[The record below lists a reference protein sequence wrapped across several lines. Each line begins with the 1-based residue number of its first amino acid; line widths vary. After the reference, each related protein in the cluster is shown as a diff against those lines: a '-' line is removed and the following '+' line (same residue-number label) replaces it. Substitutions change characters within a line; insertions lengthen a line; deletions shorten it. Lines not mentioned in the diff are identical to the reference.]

1 MKPLALE
8 QIHTKVLFDLE
19 GFDLTEF
26 MLSEGH
32 STPAVGKKQQQQQ
45 QHRERVV
52 YDLTGMV
59 THKGSL
65 NTGHYISYV
74 CSQTAAPDAASA
86 NGNVVRSKQ
95 WMRCDDENVVP
106 VPPSEVQ
113 AAEAYILFY
122 IKRGIQ
128 P

>member
-1 MKPLALE
+1 M
-8 QIHTKVLFDLE
+8 FDLE

-26 MLSEGH
+26 MLSECH
-32 STPAVGKKQQQQQ
+32 STPAAGKKQHKEHKEQKDQK
-45 QHRERVV
+45 ERVV

-74 CSQTAAPDAASA
+74 CSQATAPDAAS
-86 NGNVVRSKQ
+86 GSGSVVRSKQ
-95 WMRCDDENVVP
+95 WMRCDDESVVP

-122 IKRGIQ
+122 IKRGSLDHR
-128 P
+128 